1 MFTRDLSELEVPLLS
16 FLNSAHMTAAIVIF
30 FVIVIIAVNFWWW
43 AKLRSERDA
52 WRVKD
57 SERENSGRSI
67 VGEAVAR
74 QDALFDSMIEGV
86 LVLDE
91 SGHVQFANQAFAE
104 MFGTVGVLRGKV
116 LLEAVRSHELESI
129 VERAGRE
136 GRLEDQEFHMPGA
149 AERWFRINA
158 ASLTNVDRRRL
169 GTILVVHDVTQI
181 KQLESTRQ
189 EFVANVSHELRTP
202 LSHIKGYT
210 ETLLGGA
217 KDDPEVATRFLQTI
231 ERNVERLKL
240 LIEDLL
246 TISEIES
253 GRVMLNLQPVPVR
266 GSVEKVLDDF
276 RTRAAA
282 KHVTLVNETDELT
295 ARADQR
301 RLEQVLTN
309 LVDNA
314 VKYGG
319 GDNRVTVGA
328 RLSNGMVEMFVQDN
342 GPGLPAESLERV
354 FERFYRVD
362 KARSRDQGGTGLG
375 LSIVKHIVQSH
386 GGRVWVESEPGK
398 GAKFFFTLPL
408 PN

>member
-1 MFTRDLSELEVPLLS
+1 MNSSLLA
-16 FLNSAHMTAAIVIF
+16 LTLAIALV
-30 FVIVIIAVNFWWW
+30 ALHLWWRT
-43 AKLRSERDA
+43 KLGREREA
-52 WRVKD
+52 WRAKD
-57 SERENSGRSI
+57 SERENNGRSI

-91 SGHVQFANQAFAE
+91 TGRVQFANQGFAE
-104 MFGTVGVLRGKV
+104 MFSTVGMLRGKI
-116 LLEAVRSHELESI
+116 LLEAVRSHEIAAI

-136 GRLEDQEFHMPGA
+136 QRVEDQEIQMPGDK
-149 AERWFRINA
+149 ERWFKINA
-158 ASLTNVDRRRL
+158 ASVISSDQRRL
-169 GTILVVHDVTQI
+169 GTILVVHDITQI
-181 KQLESTRQ
+181 KQLERTRQ

-266 GSVEKVLDDF
+266 ASVEKVFDDF

-282 KHVTLVNETDELT
+282 RAVTLVDESEELT

-319 GDNRVTVGA
+319 NDSRVVVGA
-328 RLSNGMVEMFVQDN
+328 RLSDGMVEMSVQDN

-398 GAKFFFTLPL
+398 GAKFCFTLPQA
-408 PN
+408 

>member
-1 MFTRDLSELEVPLLS
+1 MNSSLLA
-16 FLNSAHMTAAIVIF
+16 LTLAIALV
-30 FVIVIIAVNFWWW
+30 ALHLWWRT
-43 AKLRSERDA
+43 KLGREREA
-52 WRVKD
+52 WRAKD
-57 SERENSGRSI
+57 SERENNGRSI

-91 SGHVQFANQAFAE
+91 TGRVQFANQGFAE
-104 MFGTVGVLRGKV
+104 MFSTVGMLRGKI
-116 LLEAVRSHELESI
+116 LLEAVRSHEIAAI

-136 GRLEDQEFHMPGA
+136 QRVEDQEIQMPGDK
-149 AERWFRINA
+149 ERWFKINA
-158 ASLTNVDRRRL
+158 ASVISSDQRRL
-169 GTILVVHDVTQI
+169 GTILVVHDITQI
-181 KQLESTRQ
+181 KQLERTRQ

-266 GSVEKVLDDF
+266 ASVEKVFDDF

-282 KHVTLVNETDELT
+282 RAVTLVDESEELT

-319 GDNRVTVGA
+319 NDSRVVVGA
-328 RLSNGMVEMFVQDN
+328 RLSDGMVEMFVQDN

-398 GAKFFFTLPL
+398 GAKFCFTLPQA
-408 PN
+408 

>member
-1 MFTRDLSELEVPLLS
+1 MTPAFVILS
-16 FLNSAHMTAAIVIF
+16 
-30 FVIVIIAVNFWWW
+30 VIVIVAVNFWWW
-43 AKLRSERDA
+43 TKLRRERET
-52 WRVKD
+52 WRAKD

-86 LVLDE
+86 LVLDDL
-91 SGHVQFANQAFAE
+91 GRVQFANQAFAE
-104 MFGTVGVLRGKV
+104 MFGTVGVLRGKG
-116 LLEAVRSHELESI
+116 LLEAVRSHEIAAI
-129 VERAGRE
+129 VERAGRDS
-136 GRLEDQEFHMPGA
+136 RVEDQEFQMPGSK
-149 AERWFRINA
+149 ERWFKINA
-158 ASLTNVDRRRL
+158 ASLTSVDRRKL
-169 GTILVVHDVTQI
+169 GTILVIHDVTRI
-181 KQLESTRQ
+181 KQLERTRQ

-231 ERNVERLKL
+231 ERNVERLKF

-253 GRVMLNLQPVPVR
+253 GRVMLNLQLVPVR
-266 GSVEKVLDDF
+266 ASVEKVFDDF
-276 RTRAAA
+276 RARAVA
-282 KHVTLVNETDELT
+282 KSVTLVNEAEALT
-295 ARADQR
+295 VRADQR
-301 RLEQVLTN
+301 RIEQVLTN
-309 LVDNA
+309 LLDNA

-319 GDNRVTVGA
+319 GDSRVVVGG
-328 RLSNGMVEMFVQDN
+328 RLNDGMVEMFVQDN

-362 KARSRDQGGTGLG
+362 KARTRDQGGTGLG

-386 GGRVWVESEPGK
+386 GGRVWVESESGK
-398 GAKFFFTLPL
+398 GAKFFFTLPTA
-408 PN
+408 

>member
-1 MFTRDLSELEVPLLS
+1 
-16 FLNSAHMTAAIVIF
+16 MTPAIVILS
-30 FVIVIIAVNFWWW
+30 VIAFIAVNYWWW
-43 AKLRSERDA
+43 AKLRGEREA
-52 WRVKD
+52 WQAKD
-57 SERENSGRSI
+57 SERESSGRSI

-116 LLEAVRSHELESI
+116 LLEAVRSHELAEI
-129 VERAGRE
+129 VERARRE
-136 GRLEDQEFHMPGA
+136 RRVEDQEFQMSGDK
-149 AERWFRINA
+149 ERWFKINA
-158 ASLTNVDRRRL
+158 ALVISADQRSLA
-169 GTILVVHDVTQI
+169 TILVVHDVTRI

-253 GRVMLNLQPVPVR
+253 GRVMLNLQPVQVR
-266 GSVEKVLDDF
+266 ASVEKVFDDF
-276 RTRAAA
+276 RARAAA
-282 KHVTLVNETDELT
+282 KSVTLVNEAQELT

-319 GDNRVTVGA
+319 GDSRVVVGA
-328 RLSNGMVEMFVQDN
+328 RASGDMVEMFVQDN
-342 GPGLPAESLERV
+342 GPGLPTESLERV

-386 GGRVWVESEPGK
+386 GGRVWVESEPGR

>member
-1 MFTRDLSELEVPLLS
+1 MNSSLLA
-16 FLNSAHMTAAIVIF
+16 LTLAIALV
-30 FVIVIIAVNFWWW
+30 ALHLWWRT
-43 AKLRSERDA
+43 KLGREREA
-52 WRVKD
+52 WRAKD

-91 SGHVQFANQAFAE
+91 TGRVQFANQGFAE
-104 MFGTVGVLRGKV
+104 MFSTVGMLRGKI
-116 LLEAVRSHELESI
+116 LLEAVRSHEIAAI

-136 GRLEDQEFHMPGA
+136 QRVEDQEIQMPGDK
-149 AERWFRINA
+149 ERWFKINA
-158 ASLTNVDRRRL
+158 ASVISSDQRRL
-169 GTILVVHDVTQI
+169 GTILVVHDITQI
-181 KQLESTRQ
+181 KQLERTRQ

-266 GSVEKVLDDF
+266 ASVEKVFDDF

-282 KHVTLVNETDELT
+282 RAVTLVDESEGLT

-319 GDNRVTVGA
+319 NEGRVVVGA
-328 RLSNGMVEMFVQDN
+328 RLNDGLVEMSVQDN

-398 GAKFFFTLPL
+398 GAKFCFTLPQA
-408 PN
+408 

>member
-1 MFTRDLSELEVPLLS
+1 MNSSLLA
-16 FLNSAHMTAAIVIF
+16 LTLAIALV
-30 FVIVIIAVNFWWW
+30 ALHLWWRT
-43 AKLRSERDA
+43 KLGREREA
-52 WRVKD
+52 WRAKD
-57 SERENSGRSI
+57 SERENNGRSI

-91 SGHVQFANQAFAE
+91 TGRVQFANQGFAE
-104 MFGTVGVLRGKV
+104 MFSTVGMLRGKI
-116 LLEAVRSHELESI
+116 LLEAVRSHEIAAI

-136 GRLEDQEFHMPGA
+136 QRVEDQEIQMPGDK
-149 AERWFRINA
+149 ERWFKINA
-158 ASLTNVDRRRL
+158 ASVISSDQRRL
-169 GTILVVHDVTQI
+169 GTILVVHDITQI
-181 KQLESTRQ
+181 KQLERTRQ

-266 GSVEKVLDDF
+266 ASVEKVFDDF

-282 KHVTLVNETDELT
+282 RAVTLVDESEELT

-319 GDNRVTVGA
+319 NDSRVVVGA
-328 RLSNGMVEMFVQDN
+328 GLSDGMVEMFVQDN
-342 GPGLPAESLERV
+342 GPGLPTESLERV

-398 GAKFFFTLPL
+398 GAKFCFTLPL

>member
-1 MFTRDLSELEVPLLS
+1 MNSSLLA
-16 FLNSAHMTAAIVIF
+16 LTLAIALV
-30 FVIVIIAVNFWWW
+30 ALHLWWRT
-43 AKLRSERDA
+43 KLGREREA
-52 WRVKD
+52 WRAKD

-91 SGHVQFANQAFAE
+91 TGRVQFANQGFAE
-104 MFGTVGVLRGKV
+104 MFSTVGMLRGKI
-116 LLEAVRSHELESI
+116 LLEAVRSHEIAAI

-136 GRLEDQEFHMPGA
+136 QRVEDQEIQMPGDK
-149 AERWFRINA
+149 ERWFKINA
-158 ASLTNVDRRRL
+158 ASVISSDQRRL
-169 GTILVVHDVTQI
+169 GTILVVHDITQI
-181 KQLESTRQ
+181 KQLERTRQ

-266 GSVEKVLDDF
+266 ASVEKVFDDF

-282 KHVTLVNETDELT
+282 RAVTLVDESEGLT

-319 GDNRVTVGA
+319 NDSRVVVGA
-328 RLSNGMVEMFVQDN
+328 RLSDGMVEMFVQDN
-342 GPGLPAESLERV
+342 GPGLPTESLERV

-398 GAKFFFTLPL
+398 GAKFCFTLPQA
-408 PN
+408 

>member
-1 MFTRDLSELEVPLLS
+1 MIP
-16 FLNSAHMTAAIVIF
+16 AIVICSIIAF
-30 FVIVIIAVNFWWW
+30 IAVNYWWW
-43 AKLRSERDA
+43 TKLRRERDA

-91 SGHVQFANQAFAE
+91 NGRVQFANPAFAE

-116 LLEAVRSHELESI
+116 LLEAVRSHELTAI

-136 GRLEDQEFHMPGA
+136 GRLEDQEFQMPGA
-149 AERWFRINA
+149 TERWFQINVA
-158 ASLTNVDRRRL
+158 LLASADRRKL
-169 GTILVVHDVTQI
+169 GTILVVHDVTRI
-181 KQLESTRQ
+181 KQLERTRQ

-246 TISEIES
+246 TLSEIES
-253 GRVMLNLQPVPVR
+253 GRVMLNLQPVHVR
-266 GSVEKVLDDF
+266 ASVEKVFDDF

-282 KHVTLVNETDELT
+282 KHVTLLNEAEELT

-319 GDNRVTVGA
+319 GDNRVVVGA
-328 RLSNGMVEMFVQDN
+328 RLNSGMVEMFVQDN
-342 GPGLPAESLERV
+342 GPGLPTESLERV

-375 LSIVKHIVQSH
+375 LSIVKHIIQSH
-386 GGRVWVESEPGK
+386 GGRVWVDSEPGK
-398 GAKFFFTLPL
+398 GAKFFFTLL
-408 PN
+408 TH

>member
-1 MFTRDLSELEVPLLS
+1 MNSSLLA
-16 FLNSAHMTAAIVIF
+16 LTLAIALV
-30 FVIVIIAVNFWWW
+30 ALHLWWRT
-43 AKLRSERDA
+43 KLGREREA
-52 WRVKD
+52 WRAKD

-91 SGHVQFANQAFAE
+91 TGRVQFANQGFAE
-104 MFGTVGVLRGKV
+104 MFSTVGMLRGKI
-116 LLEAVRSHELESI
+116 LLEAVRSHEIAAI

-136 GRLEDQEFHMPGA
+136 QRVEDQEIQMPGDK
-149 AERWFRINA
+149 ERWFKINA
-158 ASLTNVDRRRL
+158 ASVISSDQRRL
-169 GTILVVHDVTQI
+169 GTILVVHDITQI
-181 KQLESTRQ
+181 KQLERTRQ

-266 GSVEKVLDDF
+266 ASVEKVFDDF

-282 KHVTLVNETDELT
+282 RAVTLVDESEELT

-319 GDNRVTVGA
+319 NDSRVVVGA
-328 RLSNGMVEMFVQDN
+328 RLSDGMVEMSVQDN

-398 GAKFFFTLPL
+398 GAKFCFTLPQA
-408 PN
+408 

>member
-1 MFTRDLSELEVPLLS
+1 
-16 FLNSAHMTAAIVIF
+16 
-30 FVIVIIAVNFWWW
+30 
-43 AKLRSERDA
+43 
-52 WRVKD
+52 
-57 SERENSGRSI
+57 
-67 VGEAVAR
+67 
-74 QDALFDSMIEGV
+74 
-86 LVLDE
+86 
-91 SGHVQFANQAFAE
+91 VQFANQAFAE
-104 MFGTVGVLRGKV
+104 MFGTVGALRGKV

-136 GRLEDQEFHMPGA
+136 GRLEDQEYHMPGGT
-149 AERWFRINA
+149 ERWFKINA
-158 ASLTNVDRRRL
+158 ASLTNIDRRKL
-169 GTILVVHDVTQI
+169 GTILVVHDVTRI
-181 KQLESTRQ
+181 KQLERTRQ

-253 GRVMLNLQPVPVR
+253 GRVMLNLQPVQVR
-266 GSVEKVLDDF
+266 VSVEKVFDDF

-282 KHVTLVNETDELT
+282 KSVTLVNEAQELT

-309 LVDNA
+309 LMDNA

-319 GDNRVTVGA
+319 NDSRVVVGA
-328 RLSNGMVEMFVQDN
+328 RLKDGMVEMFVQDN
-342 GPGLPAESLERV
+342 GPGLPMESLERV

-386 GGRVWVESEPGK
+386 GGRVWVESEPGS
-398 GAKFFFTLPL
+398 GAKFYFTLPTA
-408 PN
+408 

>member
-1 MFTRDLSELEVPLLS
+1 MLELPLVS
-16 FLNSAHMTAAIVIF
+16 FRVRYRMTSAIVIL
-30 FVIVIIAVNFWWW
+30 FVIAIIAVNFWWW

-91 SGHVQFANQAFAE
+91 SGRVQFANQAFAE
-104 MFGTVGVLRGKV
+104 MFGTMGVLRGKV
-116 LLEAVRSHELESI
+116 LLEAVRSHNFAAI

-136 GRLEDQEFHMPGA
+136 SRVEDQELQMSGA
-149 AERWFRINA
+149 KERWFKINA
-158 ASLTNVDRRRL
+158 ASVTSSDQRRL
-169 GTILVVHDVTQI
+169 GTILVIHDVTQI

-253 GRVMLNLQPVPVR
+253 GRVMLNLQPVQVR

-282 KHVTLVNETDELT
+282 KSVSLANEAEELT
-295 ARADQR
+295 VRADQR

-319 GDNRVTVGA
+319 GDSRVVVGA
-328 RLSNGMVEMFVQDN
+328 RASGEMVEVFVQDN

-386 GGRVWVESEPGK
+386 GGRVWVDSEPGR
-398 GAKFFFTLPL
+398 GAKFFFTLPKG
-408 PN
+408 

>member
-1 MFTRDLSELEVPLLS
+1 MNSSLLA
-16 FLNSAHMTAAIVIF
+16 LTLAIALV
-30 FVIVIIAVNFWWW
+30 ALHLWWRT
-43 AKLRSERDA
+43 KLGREREA
-52 WRVKD
+52 WRAKD
-57 SERENSGRSI
+57 SERENNGRSI

-91 SGHVQFANQAFAE
+91 TGRVQFANQGFAE
-104 MFGTVGVLRGKV
+104 MFSTVGMLRGKI
-116 LLEAVRSHELESI
+116 LLEAVRSHEIAAI

-136 GRLEDQEFHMPGA
+136 QRVEDQEIQMPGDK
-149 AERWFRINA
+149 ERWFKINA
-158 ASLTNVDRRRL
+158 ASVISSDQRRL
-169 GTILVVHDVTQI
+169 GTILVVHDITQI
-181 KQLESTRQ
+181 KQLERTRQ

-266 GSVEKVLDDF
+266 ASVEKVFDDF

-282 KHVTLVNETDELT
+282 RAVTLVDESEGLT

-319 GDNRVTVGA
+319 NDSRVVVGA
-328 RLSNGMVEMFVQDN
+328 RLSDGMVEMFVQDN
-342 GPGLPAESLERV
+342 GPGLPTESLERV

-398 GAKFFFTLPL
+398 GAKFCFTLPQA
-408 PN
+408 

>member
-1 MFTRDLSELEVPLLS
+1 MT
-16 FLNSAHMTAAIVIF
+16 SAILIISVIAIV
-30 FVIVIIAVNFWWW
+30 ALNFWWW
-43 AKLRSERDA
+43 AKLRRERDGWQA
-52 WRVKD
+52 KD

-91 SGHVQFANQAFAE
+91 NGRVQFANQAFAE

-116 LLEAVRSHELESI
+116 LLEAVRSHELAAI

-136 GRLEDQEFHMPGA
+136 GRLEAQEYHMPGGT
-149 AERWFRINA
+149 ERWFQINA
-158 ASLTNVDRRRL
+158 ASLTNVDRRKL
-169 GTILVVHDVTQI
+169 GTILVVHDVTRI
-181 KQLESTRQ
+181 KQLERTRQ

-253 GRVMLNLQPVPVR
+253 GRVLLNLQPVQVR
-266 GSVEKVLDDF
+266 ASVEKVFDDF

-282 KHVTLVNETDELT
+282 KSVSLANEAEELT
-295 ARADQR
+295 VRADQR

-319 GDNRVTVGA
+319 GDSRVVVGA
-328 RLSNGMVEMFVQDN
+328 RLNDGTVEMFVQDN

-386 GGRVWVESEPGK
+386 GGRVWVESEPGR

-408 PN
+408 PT

>member
-1 MFTRDLSELEVPLLS
+1 
-16 FLNSAHMTAAIVIF
+16 MTPAIVILS
-30 FVIVIIAVNFWWW
+30 VIAFIAVNYWWW
-43 AKLRSERDA
+43 AKLRGEREA
-52 WRVKD
+52 WQAKD
-57 SERENSGRSI
+57 SERESSGRSI

-116 LLEAVRSHELESI
+116 LLEAVRSHELAEI
-129 VERAGRE
+129 VERARRE
-136 GRLEDQEFHMPGA
+136 RRVEDQEFQMSGDK
-149 AERWFRINA
+149 ERWFKINA
-158 ASLTNVDRRRL
+158 ALVISADQRSLA
-169 GTILVVHDVTQI
+169 TILVVHDVTRI
-181 KQLESTRQ
+181 KQLERTRQ

-231 ERNVERLKL
+231 ERNVERLQL

-253 GRVMLNLQPVPVR
+253 GRVMLNLQPVQVR
-266 GSVEKVLDDF
+266 ASVEKVFDDF
-276 RTRAAA
+276 RARAAA
-282 KHVTLVNETDELT
+282 KSVTLVNEAQELT

-319 GDNRVTVGA
+319 GDSRVVVGA
-328 RLSNGMVEMFVQDN
+328 RASGDMVEMFVQDN
-342 GPGLPAESLERV
+342 GPGLPTESLERV

-386 GGRVWVESEPGK
+386 GGRVWVESEPGR

>member
-1 MFTRDLSELEVPLLS
+1 MLGVHLDSLPIVSR
-16 FLNSAHMTAAIVIF
+16 MTPTVL
-30 FVIVIIAVNFWWW
+30 IIAALALLTLHLAWWM
-43 AKLRSERDA
+43 KLRR
-52 WRVKD
+52 
-57 SERENSGRSI
+57 ERESWRAENSKREGHGRSL

-91 SGHVQFANQAFAE
+91 AGRVQFANQAFAE
-104 MFGTVGVLRGKV
+104 MFSTVGVLRGKV
-116 LLEAVRSHELESI
+116 FLEAVRSHEIAEI

-136 GRLEDQEFHMPGA
+136 HRVEDFELQMSGA
-149 AERWFRINA
+149 SPRWFQINA
-158 ASLTNVDRRRL
+158 VSLVSVDRRRL
-169 GTILVVHDVTQI
+169 GTILVVHDVTRI
-181 KQLESTRQ
+181 KQLERTRQ

-231 ERNVERLKL
+231 ERNVERLQL

-253 GRVMLNLQPVPVR
+253 GRVMLDLKPVALL
-266 GSVEKVLDDF
+266 SCVEKVFDDF
-276 RTRAAA
+276 RARAVA
-282 KHVTLVNETDELT
+282 KTVSLMDEVGELIV
-295 ARADQR
+295 RADQR

-319 GDNRVTVGA
+319 NGGRVMVGA
-328 RLSNGMVEMFVQDN
+328 REHDGMVEIFVQDS
-342 GPGLPAESLERV
+342 GAGLPTESLERV

-362 KARSRDQGGTGLG
+362 KSRSRDQGGTGLG

-398 GAKFFFTLPL
+398 GAKFFFTLTKG
-408 PN
+408 

>member
-1 MFTRDLSELEVPLLS
+1 MNSSLLA
-16 FLNSAHMTAAIVIF
+16 LTLAIALV
-30 FVIVIIAVNFWWW
+30 ALHLWWRT
-43 AKLRSERDA
+43 KLGREREA
-52 WRVKD
+52 WRAKD
-57 SERENSGRSI
+57 SERENNGRSI

-91 SGHVQFANQAFAE
+91 TGRVQFANQGFAE
-104 MFGTVGVLRGKV
+104 MFSTVGMLRGKI
-116 LLEAVRSHELESI
+116 LLEAVRSHEIAAI

-136 GRLEDQEFHMPGA
+136 QRVEDQEIQMPGDK
-149 AERWFRINA
+149 ERWFKINA
-158 ASLTNVDRRRL
+158 ASVISSDQRRL
-169 GTILVVHDVTQI
+169 GTILVVHDITQI
-181 KQLESTRQ
+181 KQLERTRQ

-266 GSVEKVLDDF
+266 ASVEKVFDDF

-282 KHVTLVNETDELT
+282 RAVTLVDESEGLT

-319 GDNRVTVGA
+319 NDSRVVVGA
-328 RLSNGMVEMFVQDN
+328 RLSDGMVEMFVQDN
-342 GPGLPAESLERV
+342 GPGLPTESLERV

-398 GAKFFFTLPL
+398 GAKFCFTLPL

>member
-1 MFTRDLSELEVPLLS
+1 VLEVFFDS
-16 FLNSAHMTAAIVIF
+16 FSVPVRMTIAIVILVVAF
-30 FVIVIIAVNFWWW
+30 IAANVWWW
-43 AKLRSERDA
+43 RKLQEERAA
-52 WRVKD
+52 WRAKD
-57 SERENSGRSI
+57 SERESSGRSL
-67 VGEAVAR
+67 VGEAAAR
-74 QDALFDSMIEGV
+74 QDALFDSMVEGV

-91 SGHVQFANQAFAE
+91 TGRVQFANQAFAE
-104 MFGTVGVLRGKV
+104 MFGTVGVLRGKP
-116 LLEAVRSHELESI
+116 LMEAVRSFEIAEI
-129 VERAGRE
+129 VKRVETAGR
-136 GRLEDQEFHMPGA
+136 LQVQELQMTAA
-149 AERWFRINA
+149 AERCFQVNA
-158 ASLTNVDRRRL
+158 ASLKSSDHRKL
-169 GTILVVHDVTQI
+169 GTMLVVHDVTLI
-181 KQLESTRQ
+181 KQLERTRQ

-217 KDDPEVATRFLQTI
+217 KDDPAVATKFLGTI
-231 ERNVERLKL
+231 ERNVERLQL

-253 GRVMLNLQPVPVR
+253 GRVMLDMKPVSVR
-266 GSVEKVLDDF
+266 VTVEKVFEDF
-276 RTRAAA
+276 RTRASA
-282 KHVTLVNETDELT
+282 KAVTLINEAGEFS
-295 ARADQR
+295 AHADQR

-319 GDNRVTVGA
+319 AQGRVQVSATE
-328 RLSNGMVEMFVQDN
+328 RDGMIEMSVQDS

-386 GGRVWVESEPGK
+386 GGRVWAESEPGR
-398 GAKFFFTLPL
+398 GAKFFFTLPKVT
-408 PN
+408 

>member
-1 MFTRDLSELEVPLLS
+1 
-16 FLNSAHMTAAIVIF
+16 
-30 FVIVIIAVNFWWW
+30 
-43 AKLRSERDA
+43 
-52 WRVKD
+52 
-57 SERENSGRSI
+57 
-67 VGEAVAR
+67 
-74 QDALFDSMIEGV
+74 
-86 LVLDE
+86 
-91 SGHVQFANQAFAE
+91 
-104 MFGTVGVLRGKV
+104 
-116 LLEAVRSHELESI
+116 
-129 VERAGRE
+129 
-136 GRLEDQEFHMPGA
+136 
-149 AERWFRINA
+149 
-158 ASLTNVDRRRL
+158 
-169 GTILVVHDVTQI
+169 VVHDVTQI
-181 KQLESTRQ
+181 KQLERTRQ

-266 GSVEKVLDDF
+266 ASVEKVFDDF

-282 KHVTLVNETDELT
+282 RAVTLVDESEGLT

-319 GDNRVTVGA
+319 NDSRVVVGA
-328 RLSNGMVEMFVQDN
+328 RLSDGMVEMFVQDN
-342 GPGLPAESLERV
+342 GPGLPTESLERV

-375 LSIVKHIVQSH
+375 LSIVKHIVQTH
-386 GGRVWVESEPGK
+386 GGTVQAESEYGK
-398 GAKFFFTLPL
+398 GTTIIVRLPG
-408 PN
+408 PAGRS

>member
-1 MFTRDLSELEVPLLS
+1 MNSSLLA
-16 FLNSAHMTAAIVIF
+16 LTLAIALV
-30 FVIVIIAVNFWWW
+30 ALHLWWRT
-43 AKLRSERDA
+43 KLGREREA
-52 WRVKD
+52 WRAKD

-91 SGHVQFANQAFAE
+91 TGRVQFANQGFAE
-104 MFGTVGVLRGKV
+104 MFSTVGMLRGKI
-116 LLEAVRSHELESI
+116 LLEAVRSHEIAAI

-136 GRLEDQEFHMPGA
+136 QRVEDQEIQMPGDK
-149 AERWFRINA
+149 ERWFKINA
-158 ASLTNVDRRRL
+158 ASVISSDQRRL
-169 GTILVVHDVTQI
+169 GTILVVHDITQI
-181 KQLESTRQ
+181 KQLERTRQ

-266 GSVEKVLDDF
+266 ASVEKVFDDF

-282 KHVTLVNETDELT
+282 RAVTLVDESEELT

-319 GDNRVTVGA
+319 NDSRVVVGA
-328 RLSNGMVEMFVQDN
+328 RLSDGMVEMFVQDN
-342 GPGLPAESLERV
+342 GPGLPTESLERV

-398 GAKFFFTLPL
+398 GAKFCFTLPL

>member
-1 MFTRDLSELEVPLLS
+1 MI
-16 FLNSAHMTAAIVIF
+16 SAILIL
-30 FVIVIIAVNFWWW
+30 FVIAFIAVNYGWW
-43 AKLRSERDA
+43 AKLRNERDT
-52 WRVKD
+52 WRAKD
-57 SERENSGRSI
+57 SERESSGRSI

-104 MFGTVGVLRGKV
+104 MFGTVGALRGRV

-129 VERAGRE
+129 VKRAGVE
-136 GRLEDQEFHMPGA
+136 GRLEDQEFHMPGRT
-149 AERWFRINA
+149 ERWFKINA
-158 ASLTNVDRRRL
+158 ASLTNVDRRKL
-169 GTILVVHDVTQI
+169 GTILVVHDVTRI
-181 KQLESTRQ
+181 KQLERTRQ

-253 GRVMLNLQPVPVR
+253 GRVMLNLQPFPVR
-266 GSVEKVLDDF
+266 ASVEKVFEDF

-282 KHVTLVNETDELT
+282 KVVTLVNQAEELT

-319 GDNRVTVGA
+319 SGSRVVVGA
-328 RLSNGMVEMFVQDN
+328 RLNDGMVEMFVQDN
-342 GPGLPAESLERV
+342 GPGLPTEALERV

-375 LSIVKHIVQSH
+375 LSIVKHIIQSH

>member
-1 MFTRDLSELEVPLLS
+1 
-16 FLNSAHMTAAIVIF
+16 MTIP
-30 FVIVIIAVNFWWW
+30 FVILSVAFIATNLFWWRR
-43 AKLRSERDA
+43 LQRDRAA

-57 SERENSGRSI
+57 SERESSGRLLA
-67 VGEAVAR
+67 GEATAR

-91 SGHVQFANQAFAE
+91 TDRVRFANPTFVE
-104 MFGTVGVLRGKV
+104 MFGTVGVLRGKP
-116 LLEAVRSHELESI
+116 LMEAVRSHQIAEIVTRVGIDKRVQGEELQIS
-129 VERAGRE
+129 
-136 GRLEDQEFHMPGA
+136 GA
-149 AERWFRINA
+149 MERWLQINA
-158 ASLTNVDRRRL
+158 ASLVSVDHRKL
-169 GTILVVHDVTQI
+169 GTVLVVHDVTRI
-181 KQLESTRQ
+181 KQLERTRQ

-217 KDDPEVATRFLQTI
+217 KDDPEVAARFLGTI
-231 ERNVERLKL
+231 ERNVERLQL

-253 GRVMLNLQPVPVR
+253 GRVMLDVR
-266 GSVEKVLDDF
+266 AVGLCDAIDKVVEDF
-276 RTRAAA
+276 RGRASA
-282 KHVTLVNETDELT
+282 KGVTLVNGSQ
-295 ARADQR
+295 AVSVRADPR

-309 LVDNA
+309 LLDNA

-319 GDNRVTVGA
+319 AQGRVEIDTVE
-328 RLSNGMVEMFVQDN
+328 RDDMVEVSVQDS

-354 FERFYRVD
+354 FERFYRAD

-386 GGRVWVESEPGK
+386 GGRVWAESQPGS
-398 GAKFFFTLPL
+398 GAKFFFTLPKA
-408 PN
+408 

>member
-1 MFTRDLSELEVPLLS
+1 
-16 FLNSAHMTAAIVIF
+16 MTPAIVILS
-30 FVIVIIAVNFWWW
+30 VIAFIAVNYWWW
-43 AKLRSERDA
+43 AKLRGEREA
-52 WRVKD
+52 WQAKD
-57 SERENSGRSI
+57 SERESSGRSI

-91 SGHVQFANQAFAE
+91 SGHVQFANQAFAK

-116 LLEAVRSHELESI
+116 LLEAVRSHELAEI
-129 VERAGRE
+129 VERARRE
-136 GRLEDQEFHMPGA
+136 RRVEDQEFQMSGDK
-149 AERWFRINA
+149 ERWFKINA
-158 ASLTNVDRRRL
+158 ALVISADQRSLA
-169 GTILVVHDVTQI
+169 TILVVHDVTRI
-181 KQLESTRQ
+181 KQLERTRQ

-231 ERNVERLKL
+231 ERNVERLQL

-253 GRVMLNLQPVPVR
+253 GRVMLNLQPVQVR
-266 GSVEKVLDDF
+266 VSVEKVFDDF

-282 KHVTLVNETDELT
+282 KAVTLVNEAQELT

-319 GDNRVTVGA
+319 GDSRVVVGA
-328 RLSNGMVEMFVQDN
+328 RENSDMVEMFVQDN

-386 GGRVWVESEPGK
+386 GGRVWVESEPGR

>member
-1 MFTRDLSELEVPLLS
+1 MNSSLLA
-16 FLNSAHMTAAIVIF
+16 LTLAIALV
-30 FVIVIIAVNFWWW
+30 ALHLWWRT
-43 AKLRSERDA
+43 KLGREREA
-52 WRVKD
+52 WRAKD

-91 SGHVQFANQAFAE
+91 TGRVQFANQGFAE
-104 MFGTVGVLRGKV
+104 MFSTVGMLRGKI
-116 LLEAVRSHELESI
+116 LLEAVRSHEIAAI

-136 GRLEDQEFHMPGA
+136 QRVEDQEIQMPGDK
-149 AERWFRINA
+149 ERWFKINA
-158 ASLTNVDRRRL
+158 ASVISSDQRRL
-169 GTILVVHDVTQI
+169 GTILVVHDITQI
-181 KQLESTRQ
+181 KQLERTRQ

-266 GSVEKVLDDF
+266 ASVEKVFDDF

-282 KHVTLVNETDELT
+282 RAVTLVDESEGLT

-319 GDNRVTVGA
+319 NDSRVVVGA
-328 RLSNGMVEMFVQDN
+328 RLSDGMVEMFVQDN
-342 GPGLPAESLERV
+342 GPGLPTESLERV

-398 GAKFFFTLPL
+398 GAKFCFTLPL

>member
-1 MFTRDLSELEVPLLS
+1 VTR
-16 FLNSAHMTAAIVIF
+16 
-30 FVIVIIAVNFWWW
+30 
-43 AKLRSERDA
+43 
-52 WRVKD
+52 
-57 SERENSGRSI
+57 
-67 VGEAVAR
+67 
-74 QDALFDSMIEGV
+74 
-86 LVLDE
+86 
-91 SGHVQFANQAFAE
+91 
-104 MFGTVGVLRGKV
+104 
-116 LLEAVRSHELESI
+116 
-129 VERAGRE
+129 
-136 GRLEDQEFHMPGA
+136 
-149 AERWFRINA
+149 
-158 ASLTNVDRRRL
+158 
-169 GTILVVHDVTQI
+169 I
-181 KQLESTRQ
+181 KQLERTRQ

-210 ETLLGGA
+210 ETLLCGA

-253 GRVMLNLQPVPVR
+253 GRVLLNLQPVPVR
-266 GSVEKVLDDF
+266 ASVEKVFDDF

-282 KHVTLVNETDELT
+282 KHVALVNEAEDLT

-319 GDNRVTVGA
+319 GDGRVVVGA
-328 RLSNGMVEMFVQDN
+328 RLNDGMVEMYVQDN
-342 GPGLPAESLERV
+342 GPGLPTDSLERV

-362 KARSRDQGGTGLG
+362 KARSREQGGTGLG